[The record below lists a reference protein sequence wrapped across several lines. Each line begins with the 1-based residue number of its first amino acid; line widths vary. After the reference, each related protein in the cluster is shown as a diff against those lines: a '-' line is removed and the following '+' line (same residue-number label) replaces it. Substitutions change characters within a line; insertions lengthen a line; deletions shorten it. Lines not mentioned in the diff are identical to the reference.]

1 MKKKFSE
8 RDVTALRAFSSP
20 VVVFM
25 MSTAV
30 YILLSENL
38 YITAVLLGLFVAIAQ
53 YAQHIVIREE
63 REEER
68 KIVFNSLKNALIE
81 EYRNEELDNERSEE

>member
-1 MKKKFSE
+1 MEKKFSE
-8 RDVTALRAFSSP
+8 RDVAALRAFSSP

-25 MSTAV
+25 VSTVV

-38 YITAVLLGLFVAIAQ
+38 YVTAVLLGLFVAIAQ

-63 REEER
+63 RQEER

-81 EYRNEELDNERSEE
+81 EYRNEELDSEQSEE

>member
-1 MKKKFSE
+1 MKNEFSE

-25 MSTAV
+25 VSTVV
-30 YILLSENL
+30 YILLSESL
-38 YITAVLLGLFVAIAQ
+38 YVVAILLGLFVAVAQ

-68 KIVFNSLKNALIE
+68 KIVFSSLKSALIE
-81 EYRNEELDNERSEE
+81 EYRNEEFDNGQSEE